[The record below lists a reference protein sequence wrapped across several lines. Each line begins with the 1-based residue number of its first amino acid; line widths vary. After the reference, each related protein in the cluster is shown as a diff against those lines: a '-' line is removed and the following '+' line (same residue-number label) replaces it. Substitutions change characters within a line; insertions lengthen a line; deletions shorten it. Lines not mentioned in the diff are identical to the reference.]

1 MNKHNIRLTEV
12 GEKILR
18 QLFDEKIT
26 YKNNTYSIKTKKG
39 LMEDE
44 ERETLF
50 WDWLFYVKS
59 L

>member
-18 QLFDEKIT
+18 DLFDERVVF
-26 YKNNTYSIKTKKG
+26 KNDIYSIETKEG
-39 LMEDE
+39 LMEDGE
-44 ERETLF
+44 KESLF

>member
-1 MNKHNIRLTEV
+1 MNKHNIRLTQV

-18 QLFDEKIT
+18 DLFDEKVVF
-26 YKNNTYSIKTKKG
+26 KNDIYSIKTKKG
-39 LMEDE
+39 MMEDRAKE
-44 ERETLF
+44 SLF